1 MSMIDTLQRIA
12 TAIQMLRLP
21 SIVVGWVSL
30 ASLVVT
36 IFFLAPHQGDRFII
50 PGLVGLLWAIS
61 AYAFIATFRSV
72 PEKPGRSSRRLA
84 RLWQKLKRGW
94 YGFISA
100 VFLLATLIVIVLTFR
115 LVSVWLREYGG

>member
-12 TAIQMLRLP
+12 IAIQMLRLP

-36 IFFLAPHQGDRFII
+36 ILFMSPHQGDRFII
-50 PGLVGLLWAIS
+50 PGLVSLLWAIS
-61 AYAFIATFRSV
+61 AYAFITTFRSV
-72 PEKPGRSSRRLA
+72 PEKPAKTTRRLA

-100 VFLLATLIVIVLTFR
+100 VFLCTTVVVIVLTVR
-115 LVSVWLREYGG
+115 LVSVWVREYGG